1 LRLQDFKYSP
11 AQKGGRHTH
20 THTQS
25 GFLIGSKKEKEK
37 KKKKCRKN
45 WNKKKSHRRALLLI
59 IIIIDRSIADAV
71 QKRHAQMRVLHAVC
85 ELPIN

>member
-11 AQKGGRHTH
+11 AQRGRTTH
-20 THTQS
+20 THKVRIS
-25 GFLIGSKKEKEK
+25 HRIKKEEIKEEK
-37 KKKKCRKN
+37 KIVEKIGI
-45 WNKKKSHRRALLLI
+45 KKKSHRRALLLI

>member
-1 LRLQDFKYSP
+1 M
-11 AQKGGRHTH
+11 
-20 THTQS
+20 
-25 GFLIGSKKEKEK
+25 SKNEQPTEEE
-37 KKKKCRKN
+37 
-45 WNKKKSHRRALLLI
+45 LGII